1 MAGINIH
8 KTLTAAEVG
17 LDLVLLDAT
26 NNSSAITCSGMNQAT
41 FVFNHSVHA
50 TTHDCTF
57 YLEVSID
64 DGTTWSRLQS
74 ESSGTA
80 VSTLTDAS
88 YTKNLAAT
96 GIFTVDIPV
105 NYSHIRIK
113 ALTGGAA
120 GDKMSVTCRLGA
132 I

>member
-17 LDLVLLDAT
+17 LDLVLLNAT
-26 NNSSAITCSGMNQAT
+26 NNSSTISCSGMNQAT

-74 ESSGTA
+74 ESSGTS
-80 VSTLTDAS
+80 VSTLSDAS
-88 YTKNLAAT
+88 YKKNLAAT

>member
-26 NNSSAITCSGMNQAT
+26 NNSSAITYSGMNQAT

>member
-17 LDLVLLDAT
+17 LDLVLLNAT
-26 NNSSAITCSGMNQAT
+26 NNSSTITCSGMNQAT

-74 ESSGTA
+74 ESSGTS
-80 VSTLTDAS
+80 VSTLSDAS

>member
-1 MAGINIH
+1 MAGVNIH

-17 LDLVLLDAT
+17 LDTVLLNASND
-26 NNSSAITCSGMNQAT
+26 SSTITCSGMNQAT

-50 TTHDCTF
+50 STHDCTF
-57 YLEVSID
+57 YIEVSID
-64 DGTTWSRLQS
+64 DGTTWSRLQT
-74 ESSGTA
+74 EQI
-80 VSTLTDAS
+80 STGVATLSNAS

-96 GIFTVDIPV
+96 GVFTVDVPV

>member
-1 MAGINIH
+1 MAGINHH

-17 LDLVLLDAT
+17 LDTVLLNASND
-26 NNSSAITCSGMNQAT
+26 SSTITCSGMNQAT

-64 DGTTWSRLQS
+64 DGSTWSRLQS
-74 ESSGTA
+74 ESSGTS
-80 VSTLTDAS
+80 VSTLCDAS
-88 YTKNLAAT
+88 YKKNLAAT

>member
-17 LDLVLLDAT
+17 LDLVLLNAT
-26 NNSSAITCSGMNQAT
+26 NNSSTISCSGMNQAT

-50 TTHDCTF
+50 STHDCEWYF
-57 YLEVSID
+57 EVSID
-64 DGTTWSRLQS
+64 DGTTWSRLQT
-74 ESSGTA
+74 EAMSSGL
-80 VSTLTDAS
+80 STLSDAR
-88 YTKNLAAT
+88 YLKELDAT
-96 GIFTVDIPV
+96 EIFTVDIPI

-113 ALTGGAA
+113 ALTGGLA

>member
-17 LDLVLLDAT
+17 LDLVLLTAT
-26 NNSSAITCSGMNQAT
+26 NNSSTISCSGMNQAT

-50 TTHDCTF
+50 TTPDCTF

-74 ESSGTA
+74 ESSGTS
-80 VSTLTDAS
+80 VSTLSDAS
-88 YTKNLAAT
+88 YKKNLAAT